1 MLSLSVVIYDILAK
15 TIMVITVASYVDLTV
30 KTIFTKMT
38 DAEVST
44 LIRNNLL
51 VFLWTNL

>member
-1 MLSLSVVIYDILAK
+1 LLSLSVVIYDISAK
-15 TIMVITVASYVDLTV
+15 TIIVITVASYVDLTV